1 MRKKV
6 GENRKIRQ
14 AFHHHNVFAH
24 ENASHLAHHLL
35 QGAEK
40 WIPNYQISERRLAE
54 LDAPVGHKFFP
65 HFFHGWSGNPVRT
78 RRNLLHTICSEN
90 LTKNMMDSPRRSPV
104 NVIVLDSS
112 WWTWL
117 PNSFIVLW
125 TKLVLKIDQYRK
137 LWWKQSQVLYT
148 FYNCSH
154 EMAKADWCHKPRAF
168 RRCWEEIYFS

>member
-54 LDAPVGHKFFP
+54 LDAPVGHKFFL
-65 HFFHGWSGNPVRT
+65 HFFHGWSGNSVRT
-78 RRNLLHTICSEN
+78 RRNLLHTICSSTN
-90 LTKNMMDSPRRSPV
+90 LTKNIYDGHSTRLV
-104 NVIVLDSS
+104 NIRIMVIDRTIKLD
-112 WWTWL
+112 TACMEREKQQK
-117 PNSFIVLW
+117 FIFDFANF
-125 TKLVLKIDQYRK
+125 IDFVD
-137 LWWKQSQVLYT
+137 LSIL
-148 FYNCSH
+148 
-154 EMAKADWCHKPRAF
+154 
-168 RRCWEEIYFS
+168 